1 MSRILRPEIGYLLNE
16 IAQSLDISNTLFEDA
31 EKKYRAVGSWL
42 GEGDSPLAKFTPEI
56 YPQGSFLLGTVI
68 KPLSDED
75 EYDID
80 LVFRL
85 LILKDQISQ
94 KELKNLVGD
103 RLKASEV
110 YKHMLDE
117 EGKRCWTIKY
127 AESAQFHMDILP
139 AIPDEL
145 YSSILQKEG
154 IPVNF
159 ASTSINITDKTLENY
174 SSISNDWPRSNPKGF
189 AAWFQSRMLIQY
201 SELYKRVFGEA
212 FKAEIEKVPNYRIKT
227 PLQRCIQLLKRH
239 RDINFINDQ
248 DNKPASILITTLA
261 ANAYKNEADI
271 VEAMVNIIDRMPSF
285 LVKRNGVAWVPNPID
300 PTENFADRWVDN
312 PNRERNFG
320 YWLQKV
326 KSDFNRILTC
336 YDSDS
341 ARKILTP
348 IFGER
353 VSNSAIA
360 KLEVKSQSQ
369 APFYN
374 SVLQKTPPIVNITN
388 PPKPWRA

>member
-1 MSRILRPEIGYLLNE
+1 MSRILRSEIGYLLSE

-31 EKKYRAVGSWL
+31 EKKYCSVGSWL

-117 EGKRCWTIKY
+117 EGKRCWTIKF

-239 RDINFINDQ
+239 RDINFMNDQ

-261 ANAYKNEADI
+261 ANAYENEADI
-271 VEAMVNIIDRMPSF
+271 VDAMVNIIDRMPSF
-285 LVKRNGVAWVPNPID
+285 LVKRNGVAWVSNPID

-312 PNRERNFG
+312 PNRESNFG

-341 ARKILTP
+341 AKKILTP

-353 VSNSAIA
+353 VSNSAIG

-369 APFYN
+369 APFQN

-388 PPKPWRA
+388 PPKPWRG